1 MGGQQQQPGVFFF
14 SRRCQHSK
22 EAYDIIQ
29 KIGVSKF
36 VFQNIDEVDSIPALI
51 DRVPCVLSNE
61 KKLYT
66 DDALFDYLNQMMNVD
81 PFMINEMG
89 GSLSDNYSY
98 MDNSGG
104 ELNHAYQFLDS
115 DFKIMT
121 PSEGDVDK
129 IINYDQFLA
138 ERDNDLKLMSVE

>member
-1 MGGQQQQPGVFFF
+1 M
-14 SRRCQHSK
+14 
-22 EAYDIIQ
+22 IQ

-36 VFQNIDEVDSIPALI
+36 VFQNIDEMESIPPLI

-66 DDALFDYLNQMMNVD
+66 DDQLFEYLNGLLNIE
-81 PFMINEMG
+81 PFMIKEMG

-104 ELNHAYQFLDS
+104 ELNHAYQFLD
-115 DFKIMT
+115 DEFKIIT
-121 PSEGDVDK
+121 PTEGDVDK
-129 IINYDQFLA
+129 IINYDQFLT
-138 ERDNDLKLMSVE
+138 ERDNDLKLMSVK

>member
-1 MGGQQQQPGVFFF
+1 MTSQPNVFFF
-14 SRRCQHSK
+14 SLRCMHCK
-22 EAYDIIQ
+22 EAYELIQ

-36 VFQNIDEVDSIPALI
+36 VFQNIDEIDNIPSII
-51 DRVPCVLSNE
+51 DRVPCLLSNE
-61 KKLYT
+61 KKMYT
-66 DDALFDYLNQMMNVD
+66 EDALFAYLKSLLNVE

-104 ELNHAYQFLDS
+104 QLNHEFQFLNGNNA
-115 DFKIMT
+115 DFKIIT
-121 PSEGDVDK
+121 PSDGDMKK

-138 ERDNDLKLMSVE
+138 ERDNDLKIMNR